1 MYSTDGIAV
10 VEDSI
15 DRTTL
20 AGVRNYVIVLLLPRY
35 GIRFCDVAA
44 LSFENV
50 DFTNN
55 RIHFIQKKTGDPWE
69 SELFSEVKGALLDY
83 IQNVRPKIEG
93 CSQVFM
99 TLMIPYKPVDCGVI
113 NTMVWGNVSAIGNC
127 HFRQA
132 KWHPVFPLI
141 YCQQYD

>member
-1 MYSTDGIAV
+1 M
-10 VEDSI
+10 
-15 DRTTL
+15 
-20 AGVRNYVIVLLLPRY
+20 
-35 GIRFCDVAA
+35 
-44 LSFENV
+44 
-50 DFTNN
+50 
-55 RIHFIQKKTGDPWE
+55 QKKTGDPWE